1 MTSRAHEAASAQRLS
16 STQSLSAGSLVRNP
30 VTERWYKVLKVLDHF
45 YVRAEDLLD
54 GKRMKICVWDIDR
67 WG

>member
-1 MTSRAHEAASAQRLS
+1 
-16 STQSLSAGSLVRNP
+16 VRNP